1 MAYTHAA
8 TTDTERP
15 HTFDAWKDS
24 VPAAIKRH
32 QLWTSLFY
40 QKALF
45 LHDLCWFDCEPWL
58 DDPRGRAIAGQ
69 IIRSCDSISA
79 NIEEGYGR
87 GFGRDY
93 ARFLSIAVASAR
105 ETQGWYVRARH
116 LLKADVLQH
125 RLELCD
131 EIIAMIVPAIKT
143 QRRTD
148 NSNRD
153 AGE

>member
-1 MAYTHAA
+1 MTEMQPSGAGA
-8 TTDTERP
+8 ERP
-15 HTFDAWKDS
+15 HTFDEWKDS
-24 VPAAIKRH
+24 VPARIKGH
-32 QLWTSLFY
+32 QLWSSLFY

-45 LHDLCWFDCEPWL
+45 LHDLCWFDCEAWL
-58 DDPRGRAIAGQ
+58 DDPRGRSITGQ
-69 IIRSCDSISA
+69 IIRSCGSISA

-105 ETQGWYVRARH
+105 ETQGWYLRARH
-116 LLKADVLQH
+116 LMKTEVLQH

-143 QRRTD
+143 QRHTN
-148 NSNRD
+148 NSNPTAR
-153 AGE
+153 E